1 MSCFDFIAISEENS
15 VLANSGSPIFGCP
28 GGLIDRRERGREEKI
43 VSHRARRERRE
54 ERTNLQRQKAEM
66 FFSVTPVG
74 SSEAGVSKE
83 LCGENL
89 IWDRY
94 DPGPPSARTRGLGRR
109 CRTGDAGAVYLP
121 NACGVARMVI
131 GLETTVHLI
140 SLRSSL
146 IS

>member
-1 MSCFDFIAISEENS
+1 MSWEKNSTIWQTHTQGHCFPINAEILLSCFDFIAISEENS

-94 DPGPPSARTRGLGRR
+94 DPGPPSARTGGGLREGLPHRGYG
-109 CRTGDAGAVYLP
+109 G
-121 NACGVARMVI
+121 
-131 GLETTVHLI
+131 GLLA
-140 SLRSSL
+140 
-146 IS
+146 